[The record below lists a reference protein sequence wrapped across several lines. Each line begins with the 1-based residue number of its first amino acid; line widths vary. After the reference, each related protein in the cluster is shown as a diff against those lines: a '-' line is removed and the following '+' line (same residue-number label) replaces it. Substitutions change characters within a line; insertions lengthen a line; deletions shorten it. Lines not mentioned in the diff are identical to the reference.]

1 VLHLVARPKVMRGT
15 ADSGV
20 FVLKFKNLK
29 KRLCSKKKKK
39 RKGRFLYDFF
49 SPLPIT
55 IYMKRKNVKR
65 IRKSRPH

>member
-1 VLHLVARPKVMRGT
+1 MLHLVARPKVKRGT

-29 KRLCSKKKKK
+29 KIVFKKK
-39 RKGRFLYDFF
+39 RKDRFLYDFF

-55 IYMKRKNVKR
+55 IYMKRKKC
-65 IRKSRPH
+65 